1 MEGEPVLKGSTKGY
15 GALTLEDQDVKES
28 EFKGVSYVPLF
39 TTRFDNNLIH
49 QHCLDMEFF

>member
-28 EFKGVSYVPLF
+28 KFKGVSYVPFF
-39 TTRFDNNLIH
+39 TTKFDNNLIH
-49 QHCLDMEFF
+49 QHCLDMKFF